1 MPMSAR
7 PASSLTLSA
16 ARALLGVAPGA
27 GERELRAAYR
37 EAAKR
42 AHPDRPGGDAALF
55 RDVLAAYRLLQDQ
68 PPPREINFPPACATP
83 NAEPLREATLELD
96 IGTAVS
102 GGAMDLTID
111 GRKLRLK
118 LPAGLRLDDKVRVD
132 GVTFV
137 VRHKGAREALIRG
150 DDLWLTGKVDKRL
163 LAEGGRLEVDT
174 ALGPRLAWIST
185 KAASRGLV
193 RLPGQGLP
201 ARGQHTAGD
210 LFLRL
215 EAVSSGVESAA
226 RSLLKRFAAAWAA

>member
-1 MPMSAR
+1 MSAR

-55 RDVLAAYRLLQDQ
+55 RDVLAAYRLMQDQ
-68 PPPREINFPPACATP
+68 PPPRAIHFPPACTP
-83 NAEPLREATLELD
+83 AAAEGPVKQATLELD
-96 IGTAVS
+96 VATAVS
-102 GGAMDLTID
+102 GGAMDLAID

-118 LPAGLRLDDKVRVD
+118 LPPGLREDDKVRVD

-137 VRHKGAREALIRG
+137 VRHKSAREALIRG
-150 DDLWLTGKVDKRL
+150 DDLWLTGKIDRRV
-163 LAEGGRLEVDT
+163 LAEGGRVEVDT

-201 ARGQHTAGD
+201 ARGQHAAGD

-215 EAVSSGVESAA
+215 ETVSSSAESAA

>member
-1 MPMSAR
+1 
-7 PASSLTLSA
+7 
-16 ARALLGVAPGA
+16 
-27 GERELRAAYR
+27 
-37 EAAKR
+37 
-42 AHPDRPGGDAALF
+42 
-55 RDVLAAYRLLQDQ
+55 VLAAYRLLQDQ
-68 PPPREINFPPACATP
+68 PPPREINFPPACTTP
-83 NAEPLREATLELD
+83 NAEPVREATLELD
-96 IGTAVS
+96 IATAVA
-102 GGAMDLTID
+102 GGAMDMTID

-118 LPAGLRLDDKVRVD
+118 LPAGLREDDKVRVD

-150 DDLWLTGKVDKRL
+150 DDLWLTGKIDRRV
-163 LAEGGRLEVDT
+163 LAEGGRVEVDT

-201 ARGQHTAGD
+201 ARGQHAAGD

>member
-1 MPMSAR
+1 MSAR

-68 PPPREINFPPACATP
+68 PPPREINFPPARATP
-83 NAEPLREATLELD
+83 SAPLREATLEID
-96 IGTAVS
+96 VATAVS
-102 GGAMDLTID
+102 GGSMDLTID
-111 GRKLRLK
+111 GRHLRLK

-137 VRHKGAREALIRG
+137 VRHASVREALIRG
-150 DDLWLTGKVDKRL
+150 DDLWLTAKIDRRV
-163 LAEGGRLEVDT
+163 LAEGGRVEVDT

-185 KAASRGLV
+185 KAATRGLV

-201 ARGQHTAGD
+201 ARGRHAAGD

>member
-1 MPMSAR
+1 MSAR
-7 PASSLTLSA
+7 PASFLTLSA

-68 PPPREINFPPACATP
+68 PPPREIHFPPACATP
-83 NAEPLREATLELD
+83 AETPVKQAILELD
-96 IGTAVS
+96 VATAVN
-102 GGAMDLTID
+102 GGSMDMAID
-111 GRKLRLK
+111 GRQLRLK
-118 LPAGLRLDDKVRVD
+118 LPAGLRVDDKVRVD
-132 GVTFV
+132 GVTFL
-137 VRHKGAREALIRG
+137 VRHKGAREALVRG
-150 DDLWLTGKVDKRL
+150 DDLWLTGRVDKRV
-163 LAEGGRLEVDT
+163 LAEGGRVEVDT

-201 ARGQHTAGD
+201 ARGPHAAGD

>member
-1 MPMSAR
+1 MSAR

-68 PPPREINFPPACATP
+68 PPPREIHFPPACTAPVTE
-83 NAEPLREATLELD
+83 AAQATLEID
-96 IGTAVS
+96 VATAVE
-102 GGAMDLTID
+102 GGAMDLAID

-118 LPAGLRLDDKVRVD
+118 LPAGLRAGDKVRVD

-150 DDLWLTGKVDKRL
+150 DDLWLTGKIDKRV
-163 LAEGGRLEVDT
+163 LAEGGRVEVET

-201 ARGQHTAGD
+201 ARGGHAAGD

-215 EAVSSGVESAA
+215 EAVTSNAESAA
-226 RSLLKRFAAAWAA
+226 RALLKRFAAAWAA

>member
-1 MPMSAR
+1 MSAR

-68 PPPREINFPPACATP
+68 PPPREINFPPACTTP
-83 NAEPLREATLELD
+83 NAEPLREATLDLD
-96 IGTAVS
+96 VATAVS
-102 GGAMDLTID
+102 GGSMDLTID
-111 GRKLRLK
+111 GRHLRLK
-118 LPAGLRLDDKVRVD
+118 LPPGLREDDKVRVD

-137 VRHKGAREALIRG
+137 VRHKSAREALIRG
-150 DDLWLTGKVDKRL
+150 DDLWLTGKIDKRV
-163 LAEGGRLEVDT
+163 LAEGGRVEVDT

-201 ARGQHTAGD
+201 ARGQHAAGD

-215 EAVSSGVESAA
+215 ETVSLGAESAA